1 MSHSELS
8 VSTAPNRAPKWMKGR
23 WAQVL
28 DLPPIT
34 EMVTRP
40 AEPCVVRSC
49 DRLAQTF
56 GLCPVHL
63 QMARDRFSPNGF
75 DRVSRRTDRMLAEAQ
90 ARAGSR
96 S

>member
-1 MSHSELS
+1 VRGTRTCPHPTRRS
-8 VSTAPNRAPKWMKGR
+8 RA
-23 WAQVL
+23 
-28 DLPPIT
+28 
-34 EMVTRP
+34 
-40 AEPCVVRSC
+40 VRSC

-56 GLCPVHL
+56 GLCPGHL

-75 DRVSRRTDRMLAEAQ
+75 DRVSRRADRMLAEAQ